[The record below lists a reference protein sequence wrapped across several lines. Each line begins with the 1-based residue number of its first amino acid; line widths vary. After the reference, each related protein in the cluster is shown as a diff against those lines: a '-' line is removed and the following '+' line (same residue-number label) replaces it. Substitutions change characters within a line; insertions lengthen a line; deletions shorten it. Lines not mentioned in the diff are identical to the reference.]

1 VQPVLVSFQA
11 CAIGG
16 GLLRLVGLI
25 LFFVFFKLA
34 GTERARYRLWAK
46 QNYEFGTNVAN
57 HTMVLL
63 LGLSFTVLAPL
74 IAPFCLLYF
83 SLALLAQ
90 KYQLIYVVTLP
101 YQAAGRMW
109 MNVSGCAPA
118 SVLLDDLL
126 GTHPCMPAADCC
138 VFNTEC

>member
-1 VQPVLVSFQA
+1 MQA
-11 CAIGG
+11 CAVGG
-16 GLLRLVGLI
+16 GLLRIVGLVLYF
-25 LFFVFFKLA
+25 LFMKLA
-34 GTERARYRLWAK
+34 GTEKARYRLWAK

-57 HTMVLL
+57 HTMTLL
-63 LGLSFTVLAPL
+63 LGLAFTVLAPL

-109 MNVSGCAPA
+109 MNVSCW
-118 SVLLDDLL
+118 VLALWF
-126 GTHPCMPAADCC
+126 TCC
-138 VFNTEC
+138 NRL

>member
-1 VQPVLVSFQA
+1 MPRYLLYLSLLPLQA

-16 GLLRLVGLI
+16 GLLRIVGLV
-25 LFFVFFKLA
+25 LYFVFMKLA
-34 GTERARYRLWAK
+34 GTEKARYRLWAK

-57 HTMVLL
+57 HTMTLL
-63 LGLSFTVLAPL
+63 LGLAFTVLAPL

-101 YQAAGRMW
+101 YQASGRMW
-109 MNVSGCAPA
+109 MNVSGSA
-118 SVLLDDLL
+118 V
-126 GTHPCMPAADCC
+126 
-138 VFNTEC
+138 